1 MSRRSKLRLKELERV
16 DDSLIAKVGAF
27 LRGESAVGMHTIRAV
42 WVYAG
47 KWGRRVVLE
56 TDRGLVRLNA
66 ISVRNLVDAW
76 GRATSDWK
84 NQRVKAE
91 LVQMNVGGVERRVLI
106 VRPASEDTD

>member
-1 MSRRSKLRLKELERV
+1 MPRRQKVKLQEIERI

-47 KWGRRVVLE
+47 KWGRRVILE

-84 NQRVKAE
+84 GKRVKAE
-91 LVQMNVGGVERRVLI
+91 LVQMNVGGVERRVLL
-106 VRPASEDTD
+106 VSPADTD